1 MDHIDSHE
9 RRLVVIVSTLF
20 DERVVEIRAAGIAPK
35 CIRKKKSECTP
46 EQWAAHREY
55 MRIRYLDPL
64 VQHLH
69 KASQL
74 KYLAKKASK

>member
-1 MDHIDSHE
+1 
-9 RRLVVIVSTLF
+9 VNTLF
-20 DERVVEIRAAGIAPK
+20 DDRVREIREAGIAPK
-35 CIRKKKSECTP
+35 CIRRKKADCTP

-64 VQHLH
+64 VQRLH

-74 KYLAKKASK
+74 KYLAKKTAK